1 MAMEIRQQLRLSQ
14 QLIMTPQLQMAIKL
28 LQLNHL
34 ELLDVIQEELTQN
47 AALEEGEFAE
57 DPREAMTGQYD
68 SMEQPEAKE
77 SADGEEV
84 EVPAPSET
92 ELDLESR
99 ISDDPDWSQYG
110 DDEDSFSRQPSTWEG
125 EDHEAPKYENFIA
138 KRESLADHLLWQAM
152 LRFDEP
158 DDREAAQAIVGN
170 VNRDGY
176 LDASVEEIA
185 RQSGKES
192 ELIEKVLAVMQT
204 FDPVGVCARDL
215 PECLLIQVRHLDLG
229 NTVVEKVISTQMTNL
244 TNKNYKAIAA
254 ALKISMEDVASAVKI
269 ITDLE
274 PRPGRAFND
283 EDCHYI
289 VPDIFVYKVGDGYE
303 IVVNDDGLPKL
314 HVSNFY
320 KKALGRNSDLNGEAK
335 TYVKDKL
342 KSAAWLIR
350 SIHQRQRTIYKVVE
364 SIVKH
369 QREFLDHGISHLK
382 PMVLRDVAEDISM
395 HESTISRVTT
405 NKYVHTPQGIFELKY
420 FFNSSISRMDGGSVA
435 SASVKEKILKLIK
448 EEDSRKPLSD
458 DRIMQ
463 LLEKDDIQIARRT
476 VAKYREMLG
485 ILPSGKRR
493 SIT

>member
-47 AALEEGEFAE
+47 AALEEGEPYE
-57 DPREAMTGQYD
+57 DSREAQQNQYD
-68 SMEQPEAKE
+68 SPEPAE
-77 SADGEEV
+77 SKVSAEGEEV
-84 EVPAPSET
+84 EVAGPSET
-92 ELDLESR
+92 ELDLDTRVADE
-99 ISDDPDWSQYG
+99 PDWSQYG
-110 DDEDSFSRQPSTWEG
+110 EDEDSFGRQAAWEG
-125 EDHEAPKYENFIA
+125 EDHEAPRYENFIA
-138 KRESLADHLLWQAM
+138 RRESLSDHLLWQAM
-152 LRFDEP
+152 LRFDDP
-158 DDREAAQAIVGN
+158 DSRQAAQAIVGN

-176 LDASVEEIA
+176 LESSTEEIA
-185 RQSGKES
+185 RQFGLTQA
-192 ELIEKVLAVMQT
+192 LIERVLAVMQS
-204 FDPVGVCARDL
+204 FDPAGVCARDL
-215 PECLLIQVRHLDLG
+215 GECLLIQLRHLKLSD
-229 NTVVEKVISTQMTNL
+229 TVVEKIISGHMANL
-244 TNKNYKAIAA
+244 TNKNYKAIAS
-254 ALKISMEDVASAVKI
+254 ALKISMEEVGAAVKI

-274 PRPGRAFND
+274 PRPGRAFSD
-283 EDCHYI
+283 EESHYI
-289 VPDIFVYKVGDGYE
+289 VPDIFVYKVGDCYE

-320 KKALGRNSDLNGEAK
+320 KKALGRNSDLTGEAK

-369 QREFLDHGISHLK
+369 QSEFLDHGISCLR

-420 FFNSSISRMDGGSVA
+420 FFNSSISTSDGGTVA
-435 SASVKEKILKLIK
+435 SASVKEKIQRLVKD
-448 EEDSRKPLSD
+448 EDSKKPLSD

-493 SIT
+493 SIN